1 MMNRLTHNP
10 ARRRNRERY
19 LLAIALCA
27 LFVLTSLACLVAGT
41 GETNRLNDVAYWAC
55 ATSTPIPTEQFFA
68 GWTTPPPVAP
78 GTPTPTSEAVYGYTT
93 PAPTET
99 PYYRVGIFYQGQK
112 VFVNGIEFAFSGY
125 DVQPSPLPD
134 LYYHYFHFTV
144 ANHNQAGDVVPLS
157 QLLFVRGLRDA
168 DGQIVTGRWAN
179 SAQVLLAG
187 GHPLLEEREQEPL
200 AMWEARY
207 YTIGMALPPG
217 TVEIVGLGTDWERPL
232 EGGVP
237 VWFYTSY
244 DPVYCPHGSAIT
256 PPPPTPRVIG
266 DYYGGGGAGG
276 GGAVWPAAGSVTSPF
291 GCRPTITG
299 IISSNCPPGEEF
311 HNGLDIANS
320 AGTAILAPVSG
331 VVTHAGGATGGPDC
345 SGLAG
350 SNAPHLGYGLYVRI
364 EGAGQ
369 SHILAHLQTTAVTAG
384 QTVSAGQVIGT
395 MNSTG
400 CSTGSHL
407 HWGCYQNG
415 LPLNPRDC

>member
-1 MMNRLTHNP
+1 MNRRQSVMTGRPGNGT
-10 ARRRNRERY
+10 RR
-19 LLAIALCA
+19 LLVVGVCA
-27 LFVLTSLACLVAGT
+27 LVVLTSLACMVAGL
-41 GETNRLNDVAYWAC
+41 GETNRLSDVAYWAC

-68 GWTTPPPVAP
+68 GWTTPPPVGM
-78 GTPTPTSEAVYGYTT
+78 GTPTPTSEPIYGYTT

-99 PYYRVGIFYQGQK
+99 PYYRVGMFYQEQK
-112 VFVNGIEFAFSGY
+112 VFVNGIEFAFIGY
-125 DVQPSPLPD
+125 DVQPSPLPEFGH
-134 LYYHYFHFTV
+134 HYFHFTV

-157 QLLFVRGLRDA
+157 QLLFVRGVRD
-168 DGQIVTGRWAN
+168 DNGQMVTGRWAN
-179 SAQVLLAG
+179 SNQVLLAG
-187 GHPLLEEREQEPL
+187 GYLLLEEREQEPL
-200 AMWEARY
+200 AMWEVRQ
-207 YTIGMALPPG
+207 YTVGMLLPAG

-237 VWFYTSY
+237 VWFYTHY
-244 DPVYCPHGSAIT
+244 DPIHCPHGSAIT

-266 DYYGGGGAGG
+266 DYYGGGAGG
-276 GGAVWPAAGSVTSPF
+276 GSAVWPATGSITSPF

-299 IISSNCPPGEEF
+299 IISSNCPPGQEF
-311 HNGLDIANS
+311 HNGIDIANS

-331 VVTHAGGATGGPDC
+331 TVTHAGGATGGPDC
-345 SGLAG
+345 SALPG

-369 SHILAHLQTTAVTAG
+369 THILAHLQTTAVTAG

-407 HWGCYQNG
+407 HWSCYQNG
-415 LPLNPRDC
+415 LPVDPNQC